1 MASVSS
7 MSYRFDSG
15 LLACDTGFGG
25 MTSDYAR
32 VGMGIGN

>member
-7 MSYRFDSG
+7 ISYRFDSG
-15 LLACDTGFGG
+15 LPACDTG